1 MDFTEPQMDKDVV
14 HTYHAILL
22 SHKKG
27 MKLGRDVDRPS
38 VYHTEWKKLGE
49 KKKNRYCILRHIYG
63 F

>member
-14 HTYHAILL
+14 HTYNAILL

-38 VYHTEWKKLGE
+38 VYHTEWNKLGK
-49 KKKNRYCILRHIYG
+49 KKKNRYCI
-63 F
+63 